1 MNLNELLARK
11 TPLGHYPTPI
21 QYLPRLSEETGCEI
35 YLKRDDIT
43 ECAMSGNKI
52 RKLEYLLHDAIATG
66 CEVVV
71 TTGGVQSNHAR
82 ATVYGARRLGLHPV
96 VVLIGD
102 EPAKPWDGNL
112 FLEYLA
118 GAEIHFIPDEDFWN
132 GCERKMNEIA
142 DKYASQDKKTYV
154 IPMGGSN
161 EFGRLG
167 YLNAAVEIMEQEKS
181 MDVKFD
187 AAVCAVGT
195 GGTLGGLLLAN
206 KLAGFGKRIVGVN
219 VSETAEFF
227 KGKVREATAEFGRKF
242 GFDAAIPESDIE
254 ILDGFVGPGYAKTTP
269 EGIALLKRI
278 AEKEGVVLDPVY
290 TGKAFQ
296 GMLSM
301 IENKDFKPGSKIL
314 FMHTGGIYGL
324 FPAKNYFFE

>member
-1 MNLNELLARK
+1 MKLDELLAQK
-11 TPLGHYPTPI
+11 TALGHYPTPI
-21 QYLPRLSEETGCEI
+21 QFLPRLSKHLGYEI

-52 RKLEYLLHDAIATG
+52 RKLEYLLHDAMKTG

-82 ATVYGARRLGLHPV
+82 ATVYGTRRLGLQPV

-112 FLEYLA
+112 FLEYIA
-118 GAEIHFIPDEDFWN
+118 GAEVHFIPDEDFWN
-132 GCERKMNEIA
+132 GCERKMREIA
-142 DKYASQDKKTYV
+142 DFYAAKGMKTYI
-154 IPMGGSN
+154 IPMGGSS
-161 EFGRLG
+161 EFGHLG

-181 MDVKFD
+181 MGVKFD

-206 KLAGFGKRIVGVN
+206 ELAGFDKRIVGVN
-219 VSETAEFF
+219 VSETAQFF
-227 KGKVREATAEFGRKF
+227 RQKVHDATTDFGAKF
-242 GFDAAIPESDIE
+242 GFDVDIPESSIE
-254 ILDGFVGPGYAKTTP
+254 IADGFVGPGYAKTTP
-269 EGIALLKRI
+269 EGIALLKLL
-278 AEKEGVVLDPVY
+278 AKTEGVVLDPVY

-301 IENKDFKPGSKIL
+301 IESKKFKPGSKIL
-314 FMHTGGIYGL
+314 FLHTGGIYGL